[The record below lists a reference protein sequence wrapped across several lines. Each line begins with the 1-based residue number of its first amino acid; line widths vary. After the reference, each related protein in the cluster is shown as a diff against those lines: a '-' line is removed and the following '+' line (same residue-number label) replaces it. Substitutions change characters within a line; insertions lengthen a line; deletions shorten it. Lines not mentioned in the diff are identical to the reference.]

1 MSSDYIDRLRHE
13 LLRAGAST
21 QPQRR
26 RPARIKRALPTLVTA
41 GAVALVGVALLLTWP
56 GVRSDERPVEPADG
70 AAQMTYRVEPSGA
83 AEQTAQVLRERLA
96 AAGVDGADVTV
107 SGGSLTITAPPDARE
122 AVTSLTQPG
131 RVAFYDW
138 ERSVLGPRG
147 EPAPEDSSTTGGPDA
162 GRGAAV
168 TKAEAEARAAAAPDG
183 RVVRAE
189 NGGGWFAL
197 GGEPALTDADVA
209 GAESMVIQATQHPI
223 VVVELTADGRAAFTE
238 LTRELAHRGARLGGP
253 GSGIEATQHLAIV
266 IDDQIVAVPFIDF
279 RAAPNGIDGADGA
292 QISGNLTEETAR
304 QMASVLDS
312 GPLPGALTSA
322 AGG

>member
-26 RPARIKRALPTLVTA
+26 RPARLKRALPTLATA
-41 GAVALVGVALLLTWP
+41 GAVALVGLALLLTWP
-56 GVRSDERPVEPADG
+56 GVQSDERPVEPADG
-70 AAQMTYRVEPSGA
+70 TAQMTYGVEPSGA
-83 AEQTAQVLRERLA
+83 ADQTAQVLRERFA

-107 SGGSLTITAPPDARE
+107 SGGSLTITAAPGARE
-122 AVTSLTQPG
+122 AVTALTQPG
-131 RVAFYDW
+131 RVAFYDR

-147 EPAPEDSSTTGGPDA
+147 EPALEDPSTTGGPDA

-168 TKAEAEARAAAAPDG
+168 TKAEAETRAAAAPGG

-189 NGGGWFAL
+189 NGDGWFAL
-197 GGEPALTDADVA
+197 GGEPPLTDTDIA
-209 GAESMVIQATQHPI
+209 GADSMVIQATQHPI
-223 VVVELTADGRAAFTE
+223 VVVELTADGQAAFTE
-238 LTRELAHRGARLGGP
+238 LTREVAQRGARLAGP

-279 RAAPNGIDGADGA
+279 RLAPNGIDGSEGA

-304 QMASVLDS
+304 WMAGVLDS
-312 GPLPGALTSA
+312 GPLPGALTNA